1 MAEHDESL
9 SPGPDLSDYLAAI
22 KRRRML
28 LACIALPILA
38 IAAALAVGLP
48 NIYVSTG
55 LFTFTDATVPGE
67 MPANANADGIQRLE
81 EQYRDAYVDS
91 LASTVMSDA
100 SIKDLIQQVPGL
112 VPPGTDLAT
121 AVKEVKRRARV
132 ETVRT
137 PVLDPNTGR
146 NLDIISAF
154 TVSYESAD
162 PALAARGARWLSNAF
177 VEANRQGRLVSAK
190 AAEQFYDTQTQIYRQ
205 QISQIESKL
214 ATFKSKNYDQLP
226 GLTNLNMGIM
236 QTTQQQID
244 TLTQQIGA
252 LRQNRVFL
260 EEQLDTAR
268 NAGQDQGLLA
278 QLQAEYDRKLATYDP
293 DYPDMIALRQ
303 QIDELQE
310 GGGAENSLSLPAQL
324 QADEQALAQSRLRY
338 SENFPDVKRLE
349 RQIQILK
356 TRIAHGEKYAG
367 NAVGSPAVIQ
377 LRTQLNANQTQTEAL
392 QRQSDQMRQQLL
404 QLEGRVEA
412 APQVERE
419 YKSLALNLQLAQT
432 KYNQLLKYQMDA
444 AAHQPGDRE
453 RPQRPDPCRG
463 AALRAARAR
472 QAQADRDRGR
482 GTDACDPARTDGGG
496 DCRECRSERARQPRH
511 PSRAGAL
518 ARGRHPG
525 DPGCGHGAAAPPAG
539 GDADGVRVRRDRR
552 GAGGGAKFLLLIRE
566 AARRRGKSE
575 S

>member
-1 MAEHDESL
+1 MAEHDEAL

-28 LACIALPILA
+28 LASIALPILA

-48 NIYVSTG
+48 NLYISTG
-55 LFTFTDATVPGE
+55 LFDFTDATVPGE
-67 MPANANADGIQRLE
+67 MPANANADNIQRLQ

-91 LASTVMSDA
+91 LASTVMGDA
-100 SIKDLIQQVPGL
+100 SLKGLARQVPGV
-112 VPPGTDLAT
+112 VPPGTGMGAALKAI
-121 AVKEVKRRARV
+121 ERRAQV

-154 TVSYESAD
+154 TVSYEDRD
-162 PALAARGARWLSNAF
+162 PDVAARAAQWLSNAF
-177 VEANRQGRLVSAK
+177 IVANRQGRLVSAR
-190 AAEQFYDTQTQIYRQ
+190 AAEQFYDTQTQVYRQ
-205 QISQIESKL
+205 QIADIETKL

-226 GLTNLNMGIM
+226 GLTNLNMNIM

-252 LRQNRVFL
+252 LRQNRIFL
-260 EEQLDTAR
+260 QQQLDTAR
-268 NAGQDQGLLA
+268 NAGQDAGLLA
-278 QLQAEYDRKLATYDP
+278 QLQAEYNRKLATYDP

-310 GGGAENSLSLPAQL
+310 GNGAINSLSLPAEL
-324 QADEQALAQSRLRY
+324 RTEEQALAQARLRY
-338 SENFPDVKRLE
+338 SEDFPDVKRME

-367 NAVGSPAVIQ
+367 NAVGSPAVIE

-392 QRQSDQMRQQLL
+392 QRQSDELRQQLM
-404 QLEGRVEA
+404 QLDGRVAA

-419 YKSLALNLQLAQT
+419 YKALTLNLQLAQT

-444 AAHQPGDRE
+444 QLTSQAIASGRSDRIRMVESPGVPLTPGKPKRIAIAAVGLMLAILLGLTAVVIAESVDQSVRGSRDIRRVLALSPIGVIPEIQDSATAR
-453 RPQRPDPCRG
+453 RQRLQVATLTVCVCVG
-463 AALRAARAR
+463 CAVVLMAARIFY
-472 QAQADRDRGR
+472 
-482 GTDACDPARTDGGG
+482 
-496 DCRECRSERARQPRH
+496 S
-511 PSRAGAL
+511 
-518 ARGRHPG
+518 
-525 DPGCGHGAAAPPAG
+525 
-539 GDADGVRVRRDRR
+539 
-552 GAGGGAKFLLLIRE
+552 
-566 AARRRGKSE
+566 
-575 S
+575 

>member
-1 MAEHDESL
+1 MSMAEHEEAL
-9 SPGPDLSDYLAAI
+9 TQGLDLSDYLAAI

-28 LACIALPILA
+28 LASIALPIIAIAIALA
-38 IAAALAVGLP
+38 IGLP

-55 LFTFTDATVPGE
+55 LFTFADATVPGE
-67 MPANANADGIQRLE
+67 MPANANADAIQRLQ

-91 LASTVMSDA
+91 LSSTVMSPA
-100 SIKDLIQQVPGL
+100 SLKEMIGQIPGL
-112 VPPGTDLAT
+112 VAPGTAMGT
-121 AVKEVKRRARV
+121 AIKEVTRRAQV

-154 TVSYESAD
+154 TVSYQSKD
-162 PALAARGARWLSNAF
+162 PAIAASGAKWLSNAF
-177 VEANRQGRLVSAK
+177 IEANRQGRLVSAR
-190 AAEQFYDTQTQIYRQ
+190 AAEQFYDTQTQAYRQ
-205 QISQIESKL
+205 QIAQIESKL
-214 ATFKSKNYDQLP
+214 AAFKSQNYDQLP

-252 LRQNRVFL
+252 LRQNRIFL
-260 EEQLDTAR
+260 EQQLTMAQ

-310 GGGAENSLSLPAQL
+310 GGGAENSLSLPARL
-324 QADEQALAQSRLRY
+324 RADQQELAQARLRY
-338 SENFPDVKRLE
+338 SESFPDVKRLE
-349 RQIQILK
+349 RQIQILQ

-392 QRQSDQMRQQLL
+392 ERQSDELRRQLM

-412 APQVERE
+412 APQVERQ
-419 YKSLALNLQLAQT
+419 YKALALNLQLAQT
-432 KYNQLLKYQMDA
+432 KYDQLLKYQMDA
-444 AAHQPGDRE
+444 QLTSQAIASGRSDRIRIVEQPSEPLTAAKPKRTAI
-453 RPQRPDPCRG
+453 
-463 AALRAARAR
+463 AAVGLM
-472 QAQADRDRGR
+472 
-482 GTDACDPARTDGGG
+482 
-496 DCRECRSERARQPRH
+496 
-511 PSRAGAL
+511 L
-518 ARGRHPG
+518 A
-525 DPGCGHGAAAPPAG
+525 
-539 GDADGVRVRRDRR
+539 
-552 GAGGGAKFLLLIRE
+552 FLLGLTAVVIAESVDQSVRGSRDIRRVLGLSPLGVIPE
-566 AARRRGKSE
+566 IQDSATARRRSLQMVMLTVCVFVGTAVVLMAARSFYA
-575 S
+575 